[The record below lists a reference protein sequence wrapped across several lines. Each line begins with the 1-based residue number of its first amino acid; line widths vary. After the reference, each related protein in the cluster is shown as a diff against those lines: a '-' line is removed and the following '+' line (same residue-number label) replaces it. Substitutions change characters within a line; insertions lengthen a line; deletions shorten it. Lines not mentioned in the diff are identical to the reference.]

1 MGLSELEMDTIVK
14 KWRKANPAIVAL
26 WGDLESCAM
35 RAIETRKPVRSIHKG
50 LLFECNGEVMT
61 IKLPSGRRLFYQSPS
76 FAENKWG
83 KKSIRYKGMDQTT
96 KQWGWVDT
104 QGGKIT
110 ENVIQ
115 AIARDLLADA
125 MQRVEAAGFEVVMH
139 VHDEVVVEMMSGD
152 YNEEVLNDICEIMG
166 ETSEVYAGVPFPA
179 DGYLTPYYKKD

>member
-1 MGLSELEMDTIVK
+1 MDTIVK
-14 KWRKANPAIVAL
+14 KWRKTNPAIVAL
-26 WGDLESCAM
+26 QGDLESCAM

-104 QGGKIT
+104 YGGKIT

-125 MQRVEAAGFEVVMH
+125 MQRVEAAGLPIVMT
-139 VHDEVVVEMMSGD
+139 VHDEIVCELELNKSIEQLKIMADVMCIKAEWSHDLPLRCDVE
-152 YNEEVLNDICEIMG
+152 I
-166 ETSEVYAGVPFPA
+166 PK
-179 DGYLTPYYKKD
+179 YYKK

>member
-35 RAIETRKPVRSIHKG
+35 RAIETRKPIRSIHKG

-104 QGGKIT
+104 YGGKIT

-125 MQRVEAAGFEVVMH
+125 MQRVDKAGFEVVMH
-139 VHDEVVVEMMSGD
+139 VHDEVVVEIPKDDSVDDLTIICDLMGD
-152 YNEEVLNDICEIMG
+152 
-166 ETSEVYAGVPFPA
+166 TSEVYAGVPFPA